1 MIVIKPL
8 KIRKINDELKIIH
21 ENAMRYADT
30 SITYFEKYQETN
42 NPNKLDIA
50 IIYKNLFREKTND
63 WMALRNERDL
73 LEAKPFIFWE

>member
-8 KIRKINDELKIIH
+8 RIRKINDELKIIH

-30 SITYFEKYQETN
+30 SIRYYEEYQETN

-50 IIYKNLFREKTND
+50 IIYRDLFIEKMDD
-63 WMALRNERDL
+63 WMALRKERIL
-73 LEAKPFIFWE
+73 LELKPFIFWE

>member
-8 KIRKINDELKIIH
+8 RIRKINYELKTIH

-30 SITYFEKYQETN
+30 SIRYYEEYQETN

-50 IIYKNLFREKTND
+50 IIYRDLFREKTDD
-63 WMALRNERDL
+63 WMALRKERDL
-73 LEAKPFIFWE
+73 LKSKSFIFWE